1 MSPFF
6 KALPTVLEARSNA
19 VRSGRRAWSIGV
31 GTVTMKKSALLS
43 SPGSDVKT
51 RLERARSCGST
62 SHVRSRPA
70 LSSAIRA
77 ESMSK
82 PITRVPSRPK
92 ATATGS
98 PTYPRPMTASLRP
111 CGTTLALMPSLADR
125 SLLTL
130 RLAPFAMEHSGGLLE
145 QALIERDQVTSDTLT
160 RKRALDQF
168 AAGLAELASQ
178 LRIGRELID
187 GIGERAGIP
196 EWHQQRV
203 DVRAGNLAASGHIG
217 RNQRAAAGG
226 GLEQA
231 QRQSL
236 AVGRQHRE
244 VRAGPQRSDVGNEAE
259 MLDVGSA
266 RPRLDLPRRNRCRVS
281 RV

>member
-6 KALPTVLEARSNA
+6 KALPTALEARSNA
-19 VRSGRRAWSIGV
+19 VRSGRRAWSMGV

-111 CGTTLALMPSLADR
+111 CGTTLASMPSFADR
-125 SLLTL
+125 RFLTL
-130 RLAPFAMEHSGGLLE
+130 RLAAFAMEQSSGLIE
-145 QALIERDQVTSDTLT
+145 QVPIERDHVTADTLT
-160 RKRALDQF
+160 RKRAFDQF
-168 AAGLAELASQ
+168 AAGLAEFEPQ
-178 LRIGRELID
+178 LRIEREPVD
-187 GIGERAGIP
+187 GIGERLGIL
-196 EWHQQRV
+196 ERDQQRV
-203 DVRAGNLAASGHIG
+203 DVLAGNLAASGHVG
-217 RNQRAAAGG
+217 RDQRAATGG
-226 GLEQA
+226 SLEQA
-231 QRQSL
+231 QRQSF
-236 AVGRQHRE
+236 AVGRQHRDM
-244 VRAGPQRSDVGNEAE
+244 RAGP
-259 MLDVGSA
+259 
-266 RPRLDLPRRNRCRVS
+266 
-281 RV
+281 